1 MNNFILISG
10 CSGGGKS
17 TLLSALGA
25 RGHHVVTE
33 PGRRV
38 VEAELAS
45 GGHALPWTDMDAFL
59 RRTLD
64 LAMADH
70 EAARAMEGPV
80 FFDRGVVDAL
90 VALQHL
96 TGEAPDALAGR
107 YRYAGTIFLA
117 PPWPEIFVTD
127 AARRHELTEAEAEYD
142 RLLTACP
149 VLGYRTVL
157 LPKAPVEA
165 RVGFL
170 LSTLRDS
177 GPTGQPKR

>member
-17 TLLSALGA
+17 TFLAALGA

-70 EAARAMEGPV
+70 EAARALEGPV

-90 VALQHL
+90 
-96 TGEAPDALAGR
+96 AGR
-107 YRYAGTIFLA
+107 YRYAGTVFLA
-117 PPWPEIFVTD
+117 PPWPEIFMTD

-149 VLGYRTVL
+149 ALGYRIVL

-165 RVGFL
+165 RADFL

-177 GPTGQPKR
+177 GPTGQSKR

>member
-17 TLLSALGA
+17 TLLAALGA
-25 RGHHVVTE
+25 RGHHVLTE

-38 VEAELAS
+38 VAAEKAR
-45 GGHALPWTDMDAFL
+45 GGTALPWVDMDAFL

-70 EAARAMEGPV
+70 DAARALHGPV

-90 VALQHL
+90 IALQHL
-96 TGEAPDALAGR
+96 TGEAPGARARR
-107 YRYAGTIFLA
+107 YRYAGSVFLA
-117 PPWPEIFVTD
+117 PPWPEIFETD
-127 AARRHELTEAEAEYD
+127 TARRHGLPEAEAEYN
-142 RLLTACP
+142 RLRTAFP
-149 VLGYRTVL
+149 ALGYQTTL

-165 RVGFL
+165 RVDFL
-170 LSTLRDS
+170 LSAIS
-177 GPTGQPKR
+177 PPA

>member
-1 MNNFILISG
+1 M
-10 CSGGGKS
+10 
-17 TLLSALGA
+17 
-25 RGHHVVTE
+25 
-33 PGRRV
+33 
-38 VEAELAS
+38 VEAEQAR
-45 GGHALPWTDMDAFL
+45 GGNALPWTDMETFL

-64 LAMADH
+64 LAMADQD
-70 EAARAMEGPV
+70 AARAVQGPV

-127 AARRHELTEAEAEYD
+127 TARRHELTEAEAEYD

-165 RVGFL
+165 RADFL

-177 GPTGQPKR
+177 GPTGQSKR

>member
-17 TLLSALGA
+17 TLLKALEA
-25 RGHHVVTE
+25 RGHQVVE
-33 PGRRV
+33 ESGRRV
-38 VEAELAS
+38 VEVERAR
-45 GGHALPWTDMDAFL
+45 GGTALPWTDMDAFL
-59 RRTLD
+59 RRTLS

-70 EAARAMEGPV
+70 DAARRLEGPV

-96 TGEAPDALAGR
+96 KGEAPDALAGR

-127 AARRHELTEAEAEYD
+127 AARRHELIEAEAEYD

-157 LPKAPVEA
+157 LPKVPVEA
-165 RVGFL
+165 RADFL